1 MDLVLL
7 EGTYM
12 EEDYEE
18 KIIELVKHIKNLKLL
33 KLIYNF
39 VNAAYKEEKA
49 GS

>member
-1 MDLVLL
+1 MND
-7 EGTYM
+7 
-12 EEDYEE
+12 EEYKE

-49 GS
+49 GI